1 MLKDKCSQMPNVV
14 YVEPEASWVKTNTEL
29 EIAYFHKEKLHL
41 IEQEYQ
47 KQASSIS
54 KKTGSN
60 YKY

>member
-1 MLKDKCSQMPNVV
+1 MPNVV